1 MWTWILVAALVST
14 LIYVMIRP
22 WLKEQPWAAPFFK
35 FIEPIEIVLF
45 KKSETILFARLKVLV
60 GALLTLLTTVG
71 TVDLSLILPLLPE
84 KHRGI
89 AQAVINLLPL
99 GISVVGLMDERL
111 RNTTTKP
118 IELVALPE
126 NKPLPL
132 AVEMAV
138 QVADQAKVEAVNA
151 IKAEEKKA

>member
-1 MWTWILVAALVST
+1 MKWFLIAALITT

-35 FIEPIEIVLF
+35 FMEPIEIKLF

-60 GALLTLLTTVG
+60 GVLLTLLTTLG
-71 TVDLSLILPLLPE
+71 SVDLSLILPLLPQE
-84 KHRGI
+84 HRGI
-89 AQAVINLLPL
+89 AQAIISLMPMI
-99 GISVVGLMDERL
+99 ISVMGLMDERL

-118 IELVALPE
+118 IEMVALPE

-132 AVEMAV
+132 DVVIAVEA
-138 QVADQAKVEAVNA
+138 ANQAKAEAVA
-151 IKAEEKKA
+151 VIKADEEKK

>member
-1 MWTWILVAALVST
+1 MKWFLIAALITT

-35 FIEPIEIVLF
+35 FMEPIEIKLF

-60 GALLTLLTTVG
+60 GVLLTLLTTLG
-71 TVDLSLILPLLPE
+71 SVDLSLILPLLPQE
-84 KHRGI
+84 HRGI
-89 AQAVINLLPL
+89 AQAIINLMPMI
-99 GISVVGLMDERL
+99 ISVMGLMDERL

-118 IELVALPE
+118 IEMVALPE

-132 AVEMAV
+132 DVVIAVEA
-138 QVADQAKVEAVNA
+138 ANQAKAEAVA
-151 IKAEEKKA
+151 VIKADEEKK